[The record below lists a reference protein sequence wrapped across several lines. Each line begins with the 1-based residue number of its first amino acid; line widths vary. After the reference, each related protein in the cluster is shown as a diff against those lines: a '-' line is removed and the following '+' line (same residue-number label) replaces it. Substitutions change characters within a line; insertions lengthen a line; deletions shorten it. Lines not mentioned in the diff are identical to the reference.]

1 MFSQNDAR
9 NCYEIHFGKT
19 QRCSQAAVGL
29 KPPLSTYQ
37 FRNTDVC
44 FIYSVNFHQ
53 PFSSDWMHCGKFGG
67 SASRR
72 RNTLLSNLTVMNFN
86 VLRSN
91 QASSFI
97 PAQSY
102 QHTQQQL
109 SLTLLCNRISQT
121 FWATY
126 PLL

>member
-1 MFSQNDAR
+1 LVVSIYKEKSKTPHTFDFKQITVDFKQITTDEARMFSQNDAR

-44 FIYSVNFHQ
+44 FICSVNFHQ

-72 RNTLLSNLTVMNFN
+72 RNTFVIKSD
-86 VLRSN
+86 
-91 QASSFI
+91 
-97 PAQSY
+97 SY
-102 QHTQQQL
+102 E
-109 SLTLLCNRISQT
+109 
-121 FWATY
+121 F
-126 PLL
+126 